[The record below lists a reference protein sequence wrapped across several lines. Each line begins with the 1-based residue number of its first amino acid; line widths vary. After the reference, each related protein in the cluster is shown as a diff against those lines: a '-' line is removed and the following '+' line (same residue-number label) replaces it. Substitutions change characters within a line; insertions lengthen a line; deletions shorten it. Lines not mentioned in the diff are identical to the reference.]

1 MCLCFIVYLLS
12 LPYENV
18 VQNNGSFLIIALFKA
33 YSQRHMQNV
42 FKSEQV
48 LNTAGNNRL
57 ELEKDFECYS
67 GHTPRFAA
75 ATFLEGMDFGKPA
88 SSSAIEITG
97 RGDGNAIECGNL
109 YERFYFKG
117 SWQSR
122 GQKNGAGM
130 TVTSGN
136 VPEIALRLMHDY
148 TNGNERI
155 STYENGW

>member
-1 MCLCFIVYLLS
+1 MIKIDDWVI
-12 LPYENV
+12 EK
-18 VQNNGSFLIIALFKA
+18 GEKA
-33 YSQRHMQNV
+33 Q
-42 FKSEQV
+42 
-48 LNTAGNNRL
+48 
-57 ELEKDFECYS
+57 
-67 GHTPRFAA
+67 
-75 ATFLEGMDFGKPA
+75 GK
-88 SSSAIEITG
+88 IEITG
-97 RGDGNAIECGNL
+97 CGDGNAIECGNL

-155 STYENGW
+155 FTYENGW